1 MNESEGYSMGA
12 YTIGSSKG
20 QQIASSMKTG
30 STYKASDGSTWKKES
45 DGSVTVTSKD
55 GTVSKNAYTAS
66 SGGSSAGGSGSS
78 RVNGSGSYS
87 GGSSGGGSIGKI
99 NTGSTAANNTYT
111 IGTPKGNDLY
121 NTAKTTG
128 TASFK
133 DKGGDTVVLKYDK
146 NTGKMTAIKNG
157 VSMNVNNTYRAQGAV
172 SGGAGGT
179 GGNNA
184 AQTQQPG
191 ANNASQMQQGNIAG
205 GNTSQGGRT
214 VYSVNGKA
222 PSGLR
227 AGDMVITG
235 GGTYKITGVN
245 EDGTYQSQLVDA
257 NNTTST
263 AKSIDFQ
270 RLINDA
276 VSRGDWATAALYEQQ
291 RNAKI
296 DKLTAS
302 GQNQN
307 NYQKTYNYSTVATD
321 NNGKQY
327 NVVTQQDGTLKLIGS
342 DGSSPSDLFGI
353 ITVSDPSNS
362 QYKKQYIATNDNGKT
377 GKLVAISNSPV
388 SVMQLNE
395 DGSYDATTL
404 RDADGNAI
412 DSGDLVYGSDGLSY
426 LKSTGES
433 LGQIAQRMGLD
444 TSNYAFAVGR
454 GNDMHYYTLN
464 GEEITGANAGLT
476 KEWTQDKLL
485 DKLYNAI
492 MDAGYNNVPKLSD
505 YDTLTWEQA
514 LAQAG
519 EQMNGQY
526 DQQLNNTLDSLNQ
539 KALETGFYGQL
550 PTEALRQQAAASNE
564 VERQSAI
571 NDLARSLMSDS
582 RDYAQTQLTADTQTS
597 QNRVSTI
604 QQIYNMLAE
613 YRQQELENALKNA
626 QTQQEY
632 DQVQQGLINDAVQL
646 YIQAINAGVDPSQAY
661 AYAKSRMGK

>member
-66 SGGSSAGGSGSS
+66 SGGSSTGGSGSS

-157 VSMNVNNTYRAQGAV
+157 VSMNVNNTYKAQGAV
-172 SGGAGGT
+172 SGSTGGT

-184 AQTQQPG
+184 AQTQQ
-191 ANNASQMQQGNIAG
+191 GNVSG
-205 GNTSQGGRT
+205 GNTPQGGRT

-235 GGTYKITGVN
+235 GGTYKITGLN

-263 AKSIDFQ
+263 AKNIDFQ

-321 NNGKQY
+321 STGKQY

-353 ITVSDPSNS
+353 ITVSDPNNS

-454 GNDMHYYTLN
+454 GNDMRYYTLN

-519 EQMNGQY
+519 EQMNGRY
-526 DQQLNNTLDSLNQ
+526 DQQLDNTLDSLNQ

-646 YIQAINAGVDPSQAY
+646 YIQAMNAGVDPSQAY

>member
-66 SGGSSAGGSGSS
+66 SGGSSTGSSGSS
-78 RVNGSGSYS
+78 RVNGSGS
-87 GGSSGGGSIGKI
+87 SSGGGSIGKI

-121 NTAKTTG
+121 NTAKATG

-157 VSMNVNNTYRAQGAV
+157 VSMNVNNTYKAQGAV
-172 SGGAGGT
+172 SGSTGGT

-184 AQTQQPG
+184 AQTQQ
-191 ANNASQMQQGNIAG
+191 GNVAG

-235 GGTYKITGVN
+235 GGTYKITGLN

-321 NNGKQY
+321 STGKQY

-353 ITVSDPSNS
+353 ITVSDPNNS

-454 GNDMHYYTLN
+454 GNDMRYYTLN

-519 EQMNGQY
+519 EQMNGRY

-571 NDLARSLMSDS
+571 NDLARSLMNDS

-646 YIQAINAGVDPSQAY
+646 YIQAMNAGVDPSQAY

>member
-1 MNESEGYSMGA
+1 MGA

-30 STYKASDGSTWKKES
+30 GTYKASDGSTWKKES

-55 GTVSKNAYTAS
+55 GTVSKNAYKPSSGSS
-66 SGGSSAGGSGSS
+66 SGGGTSTGGSGSS
-78 RVNGSGSYS
+78 KGS
-87 GGSSGGGSIGKI
+87 GGSGGSIGTI
-99 NTGSTAANNTYT
+99 NNVSTGSNKSYT
-111 IGTPKGNDLY
+111 IGTSKGNDLY
-121 NTAKTTG
+121 NTAKVTG
-128 TASFK
+128 STSFTDK
-133 DKGGDTVVLKYDK
+133 DGGNVVLKYDK
-146 NTGKMTAIKNG
+146 NTGKMTATKNG
-157 VSMNVNNTYRAQGAV
+157 VTMDVNNTYRAQGSV
-172 SGGAGGT
+172 SGGSNGSTGTAGTNGST
-179 GGNNA
+179 AGN
-184 AQTQQPG
+184 AQQVG
-191 ANNASQMQQGNIAG
+191 VAG
-205 GNTSQGGRT
+205 GNTPQGGRT

-227 AGDMVITG
+227 EGDMVITG
-235 GGTYKITGVN
+235 GGTYKITGFN

-270 RLINDA
+270 KLINDA
-276 VSRGDWATAALYEQQ
+276 VSRGDWASAALYEQQ

-302 GQNQN
+302 GQNPN

-327 NVVTQQDGTLKLIGS
+327 NVITKQDGTLSLIGS
-342 DGSSPSDLFGI
+342 DGSSPTDLFGI
-353 ITVSDPSNS
+353 ITVSDPNNS

-404 RDADGNAI
+404 RDANGNTI

-454 GNDMHYYTLN
+454 GNDMRYYTLN

-476 KEWTQDKLL
+476 KEWTQDELL

-526 DQQLNNTLDSLNQ
+526 DQKLDSTLDSLNQ

-571 NDLARSLMSDS
+571 NDLARNLMSDS

-604 QQIYNMLAE
+604 QQIYNMLAQ
-613 YRQQELENALKNA
+613 YRQQELENARENA
-626 QTQQEY
+626 QSQKEY
-632 DQVQQGLINDAVQL
+632 DQVQQELINDAVQL
-646 YIQAINAGVDPSQAY
+646 YVQAMKEGIDPSQAY
-661 AYAKSRMGK
+661 SYAKARITGK

>member
-66 SGGSSAGGSGSS
+66 SGGSSTGGSGSS
-78 RVNGSGSYS
+78 RVNGSGS
-87 GGSSGGGSIGKI
+87 SSGGGSIGKI
-99 NTGSTAANNTYT
+99 NTGGTAANNTYT

-157 VSMNVNNTYRAQGAV
+157 VSMNVNNTYKAQGAV
-172 SGGAGGT
+172 SGSTGGT

-184 AQTQQPG
+184 AQTQQ
-191 ANNASQMQQGNIAG
+191 GNVSG
-205 GNTSQGGRT
+205 GNTPQGGRT

-227 AGDMVITG
+227 EGDMVITG
-235 GGTYKITGVN
+235 GGTYKITKAYGN
-245 EDGTYQSQLVDA
+245 GKYDSQLVDA

-353 ITVSDPSNS
+353 ITVSDPNNS

-454 GNDMHYYTLN
+454 GNDMRYYTLN

-519 EQMNGQY
+519 EQMNGRY

>member
-1 MNESEGYSMGA
+1 MNESEEYSMGA

-66 SGGSSAGGSGSS
+66 SGGSSTGGSGSS
-78 RVNGSGSYS
+78 RVNGSGS
-87 GGSSGGGSIGKI
+87 SSGGGSIGKI
-99 NTGSTAANNTYT
+99 NTGGTAANNTYT

-157 VSMNVNNTYRAQGAV
+157 VSMNVNNTYKAQGAV
-172 SGGAGGT
+172 SGSTGGT

-184 AQTQQPG
+184 AQTQQ
-191 ANNASQMQQGNIAG
+191 GNVSG
-205 GNTSQGGRT
+205 GNTPQGGRT

-235 GGTYKITGVN
+235 GGTYKITGLN

-263 AKSIDFQ
+263 AKNIDFQ

-327 NVVTQQDGTLKLIGS
+327 NVITQQDGTLKLIGS

-353 ITVSDPSNS
+353 ITVSDPNNS

-454 GNDMHYYTLN
+454 GNDMRYYTLN

-519 EQMNGQY
+519 EQMNGRY

-571 NDLARSLMSDS
+571 NDLARNLMSDS

>member
-1 MNESEGYSMGA
+1 MNESEEYSMGA

-78 RVNGSGSYS
+78 RVNGSGS
-87 GGSSGGGSIGKI
+87 SSGGGSIGKI
-99 NTGSTAANNTYT
+99 NTGGTAANNTYT

-157 VSMNVNNTYRAQGAV
+157 VSMNVNNTYKAQGAV
-172 SGGAGGT
+172 SGSTGGT

-184 AQTQQPG
+184 AQTQQ
-191 ANNASQMQQGNIAG
+191 GNVSG
-205 GNTSQGGRT
+205 GNTPQGGRT

-235 GGTYKITGVN
+235 GGTYKITGLN

-327 NVVTQQDGTLKLIGS
+327 NVITQQDGTLKLIGS

-353 ITVSDPSNS
+353 ITVSDPNNS

-454 GNDMHYYTLN
+454 GNDMRYYTLN

-519 EQMNGQY
+519 EQMNGRY

-632 DQVQQGLINDAVQL
+632 DQVQQNLINDAVQL

>member
-1 MNESEGYSMGA
+1 MGA

-30 STYKASDGSTWKKES
+30 GTYKASDGSTWKKES

-55 GTVSKNAYTAS
+55 GTVSKNAYPAS
-66 SGGSSAGGSGSS
+66 SSGSSTGGSGSS
-78 RVNGSGSYS
+78 RGNGS

-99 NTGSTAANNTYT
+99 NTGSTAVNNTYT

-157 VSMNVNNTYRAQGAV
+157 VSMNVNNTYKAQGAV
-172 SGGAGGT
+172 SSGTGGT

-184 AQTQQPG
+184 AQTQQ
-191 ANNASQMQQGNIAG
+191 GNVSG
-205 GNTSQGGRT
+205 GNTPQGGRT

-235 GGTYKITGVN
+235 GGTYKITGLN

-263 AKSIDFQ
+263 AKNIDFQ

-296 DKLTAS
+296 DKLAAS

-353 ITVSDPSNS
+353 ITVSDPNNS

-454 GNDMHYYTLN
+454 GNDMRYYTLN

-526 DQQLNNTLDSLNQ
+526 DQKLDSTLDSLNQ

-646 YIQAINAGVDPSQAY
+646 YIQAMNAGVDPSQAY

>member
-66 SGGSSAGGSGSS
+66 SSGSSAGGSGSS
-78 RVNGSGSYS
+78 RVNGSGSSS

-157 VSMNVNNTYRAQGAV
+157 VSMNVNNTYKAQGAV
-172 SGGAGGT
+172 SGSTGGT

-184 AQTQQPG
+184 AQTQQ
-191 ANNASQMQQGNIAG
+191 GNVSG
-205 GNTSQGGRT
+205 GNTPQGGRT

-235 GGTYKITGVN
+235 GGTYKITGLN

-263 AKSIDFQ
+263 AKNIDFQ

-321 NNGKQY
+321 STGKQY

-353 ITVSDPSNS
+353 ITVSDPNNS

-454 GNDMHYYTLN
+454 GNDMRYYTLN

-476 KEWTQDKLL
+476 KDWTPVKLL

-519 EQMNGQY
+519 EQMNSQY
-526 DQQLNNTLDSLNQ
+526 DKQLDNTLDSLNQ

-646 YIQAINAGVDPSQAY
+646 YIQAMNAGVDPSQAY

>member
-1 MNESEGYSMGA
+1 MNESEEYSMGA

-78 RVNGSGSYS
+78 RVNGSGS
-87 GGSSGGGSIGKI
+87 SSGGGSIGKI

-157 VSMNVNNTYRAQGAV
+157 VSMNVNNTYKAQGAV
-172 SGGAGGT
+172 SGSTGGT

-184 AQTQQPG
+184 AQTQQ
-191 ANNASQMQQGNIAG
+191 GNVSG
-205 GNTSQGGRT
+205 GNTPQGGRT

-235 GGTYKITGVN
+235 GGTYKITGLN

-263 AKSIDFQ
+263 AKNIDFQ

-327 NVVTQQDGTLKLIGS
+327 NVITQQDGTLKLIGS

-353 ITVSDPSNS
+353 ITVSDPNNS

-454 GNDMHYYTLN
+454 GNDMRYYTLN

-519 EQMNGQY
+519 EQMNGRY
-526 DQQLNNTLDSLNQ
+526 DQQLDNTLDSLNQ

>member
-1 MNESEGYSMGA
+1 MGA

-66 SGGSSAGGSGSS
+66 SSGSSAGGSGSS
-78 RVNGSGSYS
+78 RVNGSGS
-87 GGSSGGGSIGKI
+87 SSGGGSIGKI

-157 VSMNVNNTYRAQGAV
+157 VSMNVNNTYKAQGAV
-172 SGGAGGT
+172 SGSTGGT

-184 AQTQQPG
+184 AQTQQ
-191 ANNASQMQQGNIAG
+191 GNVSG
-205 GNTSQGGRT
+205 GNTPQGGRT

-235 GGTYKITGVN
+235 GGTYKITGLN

-263 AKSIDFQ
+263 AKNIDFQ

-321 NNGKQY
+321 STGKQY

-353 ITVSDPSNS
+353 ITVSDPNNS

-454 GNDMHYYTLN
+454 GNDMRYYTLN

-519 EQMNGQY
+519 EQMNSQY
-526 DQQLNNTLDSLNQ
+526 DKQLDNTLDSLNQ

-646 YIQAINAGVDPSQAY
+646 YIQAMNAGVDPSQAY

>member
-1 MNESEGYSMGA
+1 MNESEEYSMGA

-66 SGGSSAGGSGSS
+66 SGGSSTGGSGSS
-78 RVNGSGSYS
+78 RVNGSGS
-87 GGSSGGGSIGKI
+87 SSGGGSIGKI
-99 NTGSTAANNTYT
+99 NTGGTAANNTYT

-157 VSMNVNNTYRAQGAV
+157 VSMNVNNTYKAQGAV
-172 SGGAGGT
+172 SGSTGGT

-184 AQTQQPG
+184 AQTQQ
-191 ANNASQMQQGNIAG
+191 GNVSG
-205 GNTSQGGRT
+205 GNTPQGGRT

-235 GGTYKITGVN
+235 GGTYKITGLN

-263 AKSIDFQ
+263 AKNIDFQ

-296 DKLTAS
+296 DKLAAS

-321 NNGKQY
+321 STGKQY

-353 ITVSDPSNS
+353 ITVSDPNNS

-454 GNDMHYYTLN
+454 GNDMRYYTLN

-526 DQQLNNTLDSLNQ
+526 DKQLDNTLDSLNQ

-646 YIQAINAGVDPSQAY
+646 YIQAMNAGVDPSQAY

>member
-66 SGGSSAGGSGSS
+66 SGGSSTGGSGSS
-78 RVNGSGSYS
+78 RVNGSGS
-87 GGSSGGGSIGKI
+87 SSGGGSIGKI
-99 NTGSTAANNTYT
+99 NTGGTAANNTYT

-146 NTGKMTAIKNG
+146 STGKMTAIKNG
-157 VSMNVNNTYRAQGAV
+157 VSMNVNNTYKAQGAV
-172 SGGAGGT
+172 SGSTGGT

-184 AQTQQPG
+184 VQTQQ
-191 ANNASQMQQGNIAG
+191 GNVAG

-235 GGTYKITGVN
+235 GGTYKITGLN

-257 NNTTST
+257 NNTTRT

-321 NNGKQY
+321 SAGKQY

-353 ITVSDPSNS
+353 ITVSDPNNS

-454 GNDMHYYTLN
+454 GNDMRYYTLN

-519 EQMNGQY
+519 EQMNRQY

-646 YIQAINAGVDPSQAY
+646 YIQAMNAGVDPSQAY

>member
-1 MNESEGYSMGA
+1 MNESEEYSMGA

-66 SGGSSAGGSGSS
+66 SGGSSTGGSGSS
-78 RVNGSGSYS
+78 RVNGSGS
-87 GGSSGGGSIGKI
+87 SSGGGSIGKI
-99 NTGSTAANNTYT
+99 NTGGTAANNTYT

-157 VSMNVNNTYRAQGAV
+157 VSMNVNNTYKAQGAV
-172 SGGAGGT
+172 SGSTGGT

-184 AQTQQPG
+184 AQTQQ
-191 ANNASQMQQGNIAG
+191 GNVSG
-205 GNTSQGGRT
+205 GNTPQGGRT

-235 GGTYKITGVN
+235 GGTYKITGLN

-327 NVVTQQDGTLKLIGS
+327 NVITQQDGTLKLIGS

-353 ITVSDPSNS
+353 ITVSDPNNS

-454 GNDMHYYTLN
+454 GNDMRYYTLN

-519 EQMNGQY
+519 EQMNGRY
-526 DQQLNNTLDSLNQ
+526 DQQLDNTLDSLNQ

-661 AYAKSRMGK
+661 AYAKTRMGK

>member
-1 MNESEGYSMGA
+1 MNESEEYSMGA

-66 SGGSSAGGSGSS
+66 SGGSSTGGSGSS
-78 RVNGSGSYS
+78 RVNGSGS
-87 GGSSGGGSIGKI
+87 SSGGGSIGKI
-99 NTGSTAANNTYT
+99 NTGGTAANNTYT

-157 VSMNVNNTYRAQGAV
+157 VSMNVNNTYKAQGAV
-172 SGGAGGT
+172 SGSTGGT

-184 AQTQQPG
+184 AQTQQ
-191 ANNASQMQQGNIAG
+191 GNVSG
-205 GNTSQGGRT
+205 GNTPQGGRT

-235 GGTYKITGVN
+235 GGTYKITGLN

-327 NVVTQQDGTLKLIGS
+327 NVITQQDGTLKLIGS

-353 ITVSDPSNS
+353 ITVSDPNNS

-454 GNDMHYYTLN
+454 GNDMRYYTLN

-519 EQMNGQY
+519 EQMNGRY

-571 NDLARSLMSDS
+571 NDLARNLMSDS

>member
-1 MNESEGYSMGA
+1 MNESEEYSMGA

-20 QQIASSMKTG
+20 QQIASNMKTG

-66 SGGSSAGGSGSS
+66 SGGSSTGGSGSS
-78 RVNGSGSYS
+78 RVNGSGS
-87 GGSSGGGSIGKI
+87 SSGGGSIGKI
-99 NTGSTAANNTYT
+99 NTGGTAANNTYT

-157 VSMNVNNTYRAQGAV
+157 VSMNVNNTYKAQGAV
-172 SGGAGGT
+172 SGSTGGT

-184 AQTQQPG
+184 AQTQQ
-191 ANNASQMQQGNIAG
+191 GNVSG
-205 GNTSQGGRT
+205 GNTPQGGRT

-235 GGTYKITGVN
+235 GGTYKITGLN

-263 AKSIDFQ
+263 AKNIDFQ

-353 ITVSDPSNS
+353 ITVSDPNNS

-454 GNDMHYYTLN
+454 GNDMRYYTLN

-613 YRQQELENALKNA
+613 YRQQELENTLKNA

>member
-1 MNESEGYSMGA
+1 MNESEEYSMGA

-66 SGGSSAGGSGSS
+66 SGGSSTGGSGSS
-78 RVNGSGSYS
+78 RVNGSGS
-87 GGSSGGGSIGKI
+87 SSGGGSIGKI
-99 NTGSTAANNTYT
+99 NTGGTAANNTYT

-157 VSMNVNNTYRAQGAV
+157 VSMNVNNTYKAQGAV
-172 SGGAGGT
+172 SGSTGGT

-184 AQTQQPG
+184 AQTQQ
-191 ANNASQMQQGNIAG
+191 GNVSG
-205 GNTSQGGRT
+205 GNTQQGGRT

-235 GGTYKITGVN
+235 GGTYKITGLN

-321 NNGKQY
+321 STGKQY

-353 ITVSDPSNS
+353 ITVSDPNNS

-454 GNDMHYYTLN
+454 GNDMRYYTLN

-519 EQMNGQY
+519 EQMNSQY
-526 DQQLNNTLDSLNQ
+526 DKQLDNTLDSLNQ

-646 YIQAINAGVDPSQAY
+646 YIQAMNAGVDPSQAY

>member
-1 MNESEGYSMGA
+1 MGA

-30 STYKASDGSTWKKES
+30 GTYKASDGSTWKKES

-55 GTVSKNAYTAS
+55 GTVSKNAYPAS
-66 SGGSSAGGSGSS
+66 SSGSSTGGSGSS
-78 RVNGSGSYS
+78 RGNGS
-87 GGSSGGGSIGKI
+87 GGSSGGSIGKI

-157 VSMNVNNTYRAQGAV
+157 VSMNVNNTYKAQGAV
-172 SGGAGGT
+172 SSGTGGT

-184 AQTQQPG
+184 AQTQQVG
-191 ANNASQMQQGNIAG
+191 TNNAAQTQQGNVSG
-205 GNTSQGGRT
+205 GNTPQGGRT

-235 GGTYKITGVN
+235 GGTYQITGVN
-245 EDGTYQSQLVDA
+245 EDGTYQSKLVDA
-257 NNTTST
+257 NSTTST

-270 RLINDA
+270 KLINDA

-307 NYQKTYNYSTVATD
+307 NYQKTYNYSTIATD
-321 NNGKQY
+321 SNGKQY
-327 NVVTQQDGTLKLIGS
+327 NVITKQDGTLSLIGA

-454 GNDMHYYTLN
+454 GNDMRYYTLN

-526 DQQLNNTLDSLNQ
+526 DQKLDSTLDSLNQ

>member
-66 SGGSSAGGSGSS
+66 SSGSSTGGSGSS
-78 RVNGSGSYS
+78 RVNGSGS
-87 GGSSGGGSIGKI
+87 SSGGGSIGKI
-99 NTGSTAANNTYT
+99 NTGGTAANNTYT

-157 VSMNVNNTYRAQGAV
+157 VSMNVNNTYKAQGAV
-172 SGGAGGT
+172 SGSTGGT

-184 AQTQQPG
+184 VQTQQ
-191 ANNASQMQQGNIAG
+191 GNVAG

-235 GGTYKITGVN
+235 GGTYKITGLN

-270 RLINDA
+270 SLINDA

-321 NNGKQY
+321 SAGKQY

-353 ITVSDPSNS
+353 ITVSDPNNS

-454 GNDMHYYTLN
+454 GNDMRYYTLN

-571 NDLARSLMSDS
+571 NDLARSLMNDS

-646 YIQAINAGVDPSQAY
+646 YIQAMNAGVDPSQAY

>member
-1 MNESEGYSMGA
+1 MNESEEYSMGA

-66 SGGSSAGGSGSS
+66 SSGSSAGGSGSS
-78 RVNGSGSYS
+78 RVNGSGS
-87 GGSSGGGSIGKI
+87 SSGGGSIGKI
-99 NTGSTAANNTYT
+99 NTGGAVANNTYT

-157 VSMNVNNTYRAQGAV
+157 VSMNVNNTYKAQGAV
-172 SGGAGGT
+172 SGSTGGT

-184 AQTQQPG
+184 AQTQQ
-191 ANNASQMQQGNIAG
+191 GNVSG
-205 GNTSQGGRT
+205 GNTPQGGRT

-227 AGDMVITG
+227 VGDMVITG
-235 GGTYKITGVN
+235 GGTYKITGLN

-263 AKSIDFQ
+263 AKNIDFQ
-270 RLINDA
+270 KLINDA

-353 ITVSDPSNS
+353 ITVSDPNNS

-454 GNDMHYYTLN
+454 GNDMRYYTLN

-519 EQMNGQY
+519 EQMNGRY
-526 DQQLNNTLDSLNQ
+526 DQQLDNTLDSLNQ

>member
-1 MNESEGYSMGA
+1 MNESEEYSMGA

-66 SGGSSAGGSGSS
+66 SGGSSTGGSGSS
-78 RVNGSGSYS
+78 RVNGSGS
-87 GGSSGGGSIGKI
+87 SSGGGSIGKI
-99 NTGSTAANNTYT
+99 NTGGTAANNTYT

-157 VSMNVNNTYRAQGAV
+157 VSMNVNNTYKAQGAV
-172 SGGAGGT
+172 SGSTGGT

-184 AQTQQPG
+184 AQTQQ
-191 ANNASQMQQGNIAG
+191 GNVSG
-205 GNTSQGGRT
+205 GNTPQGGRT

-235 GGTYKITGVN
+235 GGTYKITGLN

-263 AKSIDFQ
+263 AKNIDFQ

-327 NVVTQQDGTLKLIGS
+327 NVITQQDGTLKLIGS
-342 DGSSPSDLFGI
+342 DDSSPSDLFGI

-454 GNDMHYYTLN
+454 GNDMRYYTLN

-519 EQMNGQY
+519 EQMNGRY
-526 DQQLNNTLDSLNQ
+526 DQQLDNTLDSLNQ

>member
-1 MNESEGYSMGA
+1 MNESEEYSMGA

-66 SGGSSAGGSGSS
+66 SGGSSTGGSGSS
-78 RVNGSGSYS
+78 RVNGSGS
-87 GGSSGGGSIGKI
+87 SSGGGSIGKI
-99 NTGSTAANNTYT
+99 NTGGTAANNTYT

-157 VSMNVNNTYRAQGAV
+157 VSMNVNNTYKAQGAV
-172 SGGAGGT
+172 SGSTGGT

-184 AQTQQPG
+184 AQTQQ
-191 ANNASQMQQGNIAG
+191 GNVSG
-205 GNTSQGGRT
+205 GNTPQGGRT

-235 GGTYKITGVN
+235 GGTYKITGLN

-263 AKSIDFQ
+263 AKNIDFQ

-321 NNGKQY
+321 STGKQY

-353 ITVSDPSNS
+353 ITVSDPNNS

-454 GNDMHYYTLN
+454 GNDMRYYTLN

>member
-66 SGGSSAGGSGSS
+66 GGGSSAGGSGSS
-78 RVNGSGSYS
+78 RVNGSGSSS

-133 DKGGDTVVLKYDK
+133 DKGGDTVVLKYNK

-157 VSMNVNNTYRAQGAV
+157 VSMNVNNTYKAQGAV
-172 SGGAGGT
+172 SGSTGGT

-184 AQTQQPG
+184 AQTQQ
-191 ANNASQMQQGNIAG
+191 GNVSG
-205 GNTSQGGRT
+205 GNTQQGGRT

-235 GGTYKITGVN
+235 GGTYKITGLN
-245 EDGTYQSQLVDA
+245 EDGTYQSQLVDT

-263 AKSIDFQ
+263 AKNIDFQ

-321 NNGKQY
+321 STGKQY

-353 ITVSDPSNS
+353 ITVSDPNNS

-454 GNDMHYYTLN
+454 GNDMRYYTLN

-519 EQMNGQY
+519 EQMNSQY
-526 DQQLNNTLDSLNQ
+526 DKQLDNTLDSLNQ

>member
-1 MNESEGYSMGA
+1 MNESEEYSMGA

-66 SGGSSAGGSGSS
+66 SGGSSTGGSGSS
-78 RVNGSGSYS
+78 RVNGSGS
-87 GGSSGGGSIGKI
+87 SSGGGSIGKI

-157 VSMNVNNTYRAQGAV
+157 VSMNVNNTYKAQGAV
-172 SGGAGGT
+172 SGSTGGT

-184 AQTQQPG
+184 AQTQQ
-191 ANNASQMQQGNIAG
+191 GNVSG
-205 GNTSQGGRT
+205 GNTPQGGRT

-235 GGTYKITGVN
+235 GGTYKITGLN

-263 AKSIDFQ
+263 AKNIDFQ

-321 NNGKQY
+321 STGKQY

-353 ITVSDPSNS
+353 ITVSDPNNS

-454 GNDMHYYTLN
+454 GNDMRYYTLN

-519 EQMNGQY
+519 EQMNGRY
-526 DQQLNNTLDSLNQ
+526 DQQLDNTLDSLNQ

-632 DQVQQGLINDAVQL
+632 DQIQQGLINDAVQL

>member
-1 MNESEGYSMGA
+1 MGA

-30 STYKASDGSTWKKES
+30 GTYKASDGSTWKKES

-55 GTVSKNAYTAS
+55 GTVSKNAYPAS
-66 SGGSSAGGSGSS
+66 SSGSSTGGSGSS
-78 RVNGSGSYS
+78 RGNSS

-157 VSMNVNNTYRAQGAV
+157 VSMNVNNTYKAQGTV
-172 SGGAGGT
+172 SGST

-184 AQTQQPG
+184 AQTQQAG
-191 ANNASQMQQGNIAG
+191 TNNATQTQQGNVSG
-205 GNTSQGGRT
+205 GNTPQGGRT

-235 GGTYKITGVN
+235 GGTYQITGVN
-245 EDGTYQSQLVDA
+245 EDGTYQSKLVDA
-257 NNTTST
+257 NSTTST
-263 AKSIDFQ
+263 AKNIDFQ
-270 RLINDA
+270 KLINDA

-321 NNGKQY
+321 SNGKQY
-327 NVVTQQDGTLKLIGS
+327 NVITKQDGTLSLISS

-454 GNDMHYYTLN
+454 GNDMRYYTLN

-526 DQQLNNTLDSLNQ
+526 DQKLDSTLDSLNQ

>member
-1 MNESEGYSMGA
+1 M
-12 YTIGSSKG
+12 
-20 QQIASSMKTG
+20 
-30 STYKASDGSTWKKES
+30 
-45 DGSVTVTSKD
+45 
-55 GTVSKNAYTAS
+55 
-66 SGGSSAGGSGSS
+66 
-78 RVNGSGSYS
+78 
-87 GGSSGGGSIGKI
+87 
-99 NTGSTAANNTYT
+99 
-111 IGTPKGNDLY
+111 
-121 NTAKTTG
+121 
-128 TASFK
+128 
-133 DKGGDTVVLKYDK
+133 
-146 NTGKMTAIKNG
+146 
-157 VSMNVNNTYRAQGAV
+157 
-172 SGGAGGT
+172 
-179 GGNNA
+179 
-184 AQTQQPG
+184 
-191 ANNASQMQQGNIAG
+191 
-205 GNTSQGGRT
+205 
-214 VYSVNGKA
+214 NGKA

-235 GGTYKITGVN
+235 GGTYKITGLN

-321 NNGKQY
+321 STGKQY
-327 NVVTQQDGTLKLIGS
+327 NVVTQQDGTLKLISS

-353 ITVSDPSNS
+353 ITVSDPNNS

-454 GNDMHYYTLN
+454 GNDMRYYTLN

-519 EQMNGQY
+519 EQMNGRY
-526 DQQLNNTLDSLNQ
+526 DQQLDNTLDSLNQ

>member
-1 MNESEGYSMGA
+1 MNESEGYSMGT

-66 SGGSSAGGSGSS
+66 SGGSSTGGSGSS
-78 RVNGSGSYS
+78 RVNGSGSSS

-99 NTGSTAANNTYT
+99 NTGGTAANNTYT

-157 VSMNVNNTYRAQGAV
+157 VSMNVNNTYKAQGAV
-172 SGGAGGT
+172 SGSTGGT

-184 AQTQQPG
+184 AQTQQ
-191 ANNASQMQQGNIAG
+191 GNVSG
-205 GNTSQGGRT
+205 GNTPQGGRT

-235 GGTYKITGVN
+235 GGTYKITGLN

-321 NNGKQY
+321 SNGKQY

-353 ITVSDPSNS
+353 ITVSDPNNS

-454 GNDMHYYTLN
+454 GNDMRYYTLN

-519 EQMNGQY
+519 EQMNSQY
-526 DQQLNNTLDSLNQ
+526 DKQLDNTLDSLNQ

-646 YIQAINAGVDPSQAY
+646 YIQAMNAGVDPSQAY

>member
-1 MNESEGYSMGA
+1 MNESEEYSMGA

-66 SGGSSAGGSGSS
+66 SGGSSTGGSGSS
-78 RVNGSGSYS
+78 RVNGSGS
-87 GGSSGGGSIGKI
+87 SSGGGSIGKI
-99 NTGSTAANNTYT
+99 NTGGTAANNTYT

-157 VSMNVNNTYRAQGAV
+157 VSMNVNNTYKAQGAV
-172 SGGAGGT
+172 SGSTGGT

-184 AQTQQPG
+184 AQTQQ
-191 ANNASQMQQGNIAG
+191 GNVSG
-205 GNTSQGGRT
+205 GNTPQGGRT

-235 GGTYKITGVN
+235 GGTYKITGLN

-321 NNGKQY
+321 STGKQY

-353 ITVSDPSNS
+353 ITVSDPNNS

-454 GNDMHYYTLN
+454 GNDMRYYTLN

-519 EQMNGQY
+519 EQMNGRY
-526 DQQLNNTLDSLNQ
+526 DQQLDNTLDSLNQ

>member
-66 SGGSSAGGSGSS
+66 SSGSSAGGSGSS
-78 RVNGSGSYS
+78 RVNGSGSSS
-87 GGSSGGGSIGKI
+87 GSSSGGGSIGKI

-157 VSMNVNNTYRAQGAV
+157 VSMNVNNTYKAQGAV
-172 SGGAGGT
+172 SGSTGGT

-184 AQTQQPG
+184 AQTQQ
-191 ANNASQMQQGNIAG
+191 GNVSG
-205 GNTSQGGRT
+205 GNTPQGGRT

-235 GGTYKITGVN
+235 GGTYKITGLN

-263 AKSIDFQ
+263 AKNIDFQ

-321 NNGKQY
+321 STGKQY

-353 ITVSDPSNS
+353 ITVSDPNNS

-454 GNDMHYYTLN
+454 GNDMRYYTLN

>member
-1 MNESEGYSMGA
+1 MGA

-30 STYKASDGSTWKKES
+30 GTYKASDGSTWKKES

-55 GTVSKNAYTAS
+55 GTVSKNAYPAS
-66 SGGSSAGGSGSS
+66 SSGSSTGGSGSS
-78 RVNGSGSYS
+78 RGNGS

-99 NTGSTAANNTYT
+99 NTGGTATNNTYT

-157 VSMNVNNTYRAQGAV
+157 VSMNVNNTYKAQGTV
-172 SGGAGGT
+172 SGGT

-184 AQTQQPG
+184 AQTQQVG
-191 ANNASQMQQGNIAG
+191 TNNAAQTQQGNVSG
-205 GNTSQGGRT
+205 GNTPQGGRT

-235 GGTYKITGVN
+235 GGTYKITGLN

-263 AKSIDFQ
+263 AKNIDFQ

-321 NNGKQY
+321 STGKQY

-353 ITVSDPSNS
+353 ITVSDPNNS

-454 GNDMHYYTLN
+454 GNDMRYYTLN

-519 EQMNGQY
+519 EQMNSQY
-526 DQQLNNTLDSLNQ
+526 DKQLDNTLDSLNQ

>member
-1 MNESEGYSMGA
+1 MNESEEYSMPTR
-12 YTIGSSKG
+12 YTIGSTAGKEQANKMNAG
-20 QQIASSMKTG
+20 DTFNAK
-30 STYKASDGSTWKKES
+30 DGSTWTKEK
-45 DGSVTVTSKD
+45 DGSVTVKSKD
-55 GTVSKNAYTAS
+55 GTITKNAYPAS
-66 SGGSSAGGSGSS
+66 SSGSSTGGSGSS
-78 RVNGSGSYS
+78 RVNGSGS
-87 GGSSGGGSIGKI
+87 SSGGGSIGKI

-157 VSMNVNNTYRAQGAV
+157 VSMNVNNTYKAQGAV
-172 SGGAGGT
+172 SGSTGGT

-184 AQTQQPG
+184 AQTQQ
-191 ANNASQMQQGNIAG
+191 GNVSG
-205 GNTSQGGRT
+205 GNTQQGGRT

-235 GGTYKITGVN
+235 GGTYKITGLN

-263 AKSIDFQ
+263 AKNIDFQ

-321 NNGKQY
+321 SNGKQY

-353 ITVSDPSNS
+353 ITVSDPNNS

-454 GNDMHYYTLN
+454 GNDMRYYTLN

-519 EQMNGQY
+519 EQMNSQY
-526 DQQLNNTLDSLNQ
+526 DKQLDNTLDSLNQ

>member
-1 MNESEGYSMGA
+1 MGA

-30 STYKASDGSTWKKES
+30 GTYKASDGSTWKKES

-55 GTVSKNAYTAS
+55 GTVSKNAYKPS
-66 SGGSSAGGSGSS
+66 SGGSSSGSGTSTGGSGSS
-78 RVNGSGSYS
+78 RGN
-87 GGSSGGGSIGKI
+87 GSSGSIGTI
-99 NTGSTAANNTYT
+99 NNVSTGSNKSYT
-111 IGTPKGNDLY
+111 IGTPRGNDLY
-121 NTAKTTG
+121 NTAKVTG
-128 TASFK
+128 STSFTDK
-133 DKGGDTVVLKYDK
+133 DGGNVVLRYDK
-146 NTGKMTAIKNG
+146 NTGKMTATKNG
-157 VSMNVNNTYRAQGAV
+157 VTMDVNNTYRAQGSV
-172 SGGAGGT
+172 SGGSNGSTGAAGT
-179 GGNNA
+179 NGNTAGN
-184 AQTQQPG
+184 T
-191 ANNASQMQQGNIAG
+191 QQGNVAG
-205 GNTSQGGRT
+205 GNTTSGGRT

-227 AGDMVITG
+227 EGDMVITG

-245 EDGTYQSQLVDA
+245 EDGTYDKQLVEA
-257 NNTTST
+257 NNTTYT

-270 RLINDA
+270 KLINDA
-276 VSRGDWATAALYEQQ
+276 VSRGDWASAALYESQ

-302 GQNQN
+302 GQNPN

-327 NVVTQQDGTLKLIGS
+327 NVITKQDGTLSLIGS
-342 DGSSPSDLFGI
+342 DGSSPTDLFGI
-353 ITVSDPSNS
+353 ITVSDPNNS

-388 SVMQLNE
+388 TLRKLNE
-395 DGSYDATTL
+395 DGSYDKVTL
-404 RDADGNAI
+404 RDADGNTI
-412 DSGDLVYGSDGLSY
+412 DSGDVVYGSDGLTY
-426 LKSTGES
+426 VKSTGES
-433 LGQIAQRMGLD
+433 LGQIATRMGLD
-444 TSNYAFAVGR
+444 NSNYAFSVGY
-454 GNDMHYYTLN
+454 GNDEKFFTLD
-464 GEEITGANAGLT
+464 GEPITGASAAT
-476 KEWTQDKLL
+476 TREWTQDELL

-526 DQQLNNTLDSLNQ
+526 DQKLDSTLDSLNQ

-571 NDLARSLMSDS
+571 NDLARNLMSDS

-604 QQIYNMLAE
+604 QQIYNMLAQ
-613 YRQQELENALKNA
+613 YRQQELENARENA
-626 QTQQEY
+626 QSQKEY
-632 DQVQQGLINDAVQL
+632 DQVQQELINDAVQL
-646 YIQAINAGVDPSQAY
+646 YVQAMKEGIDPSQAY
-661 AYAKSRMGK
+661 SYAKARITGK

>member
-1 MNESEGYSMGA
+1 MNESEEYSMGA

-78 RVNGSGSYS
+78 RVNGSGS
-87 GGSSGGGSIGKI
+87 SSGGGSIGKI
-99 NTGSTAANNTYT
+99 NTGGTAANNTYT

-157 VSMNVNNTYRAQGAV
+157 VSMNVNNTYKAQGAV
-172 SGGAGGT
+172 SGSTGGT

-184 AQTQQPG
+184 AQTQQ
-191 ANNASQMQQGNIAG
+191 GNVSG
-205 GNTSQGGRT
+205 GNTPQGGRT

-235 GGTYKITGVN
+235 GGTYKITGLN

-327 NVVTQQDGTLKLIGS
+327 NVITQQDGTLKLIGS

-353 ITVSDPSNS
+353 ITVSDPNNS

-454 GNDMHYYTLN
+454 GNDMRYYTLN

-519 EQMNGQY
+519 EQMNGRY

>member
-1 MNESEGYSMGA
+1 MNESEEYSMPTR
-12 YTIGSSKG
+12 YTIGSTAGKEQANKMNAG
-20 QQIASSMKTG
+20 DTFNAK
-30 STYKASDGSTWKKES
+30 DGSTWTKEK
-45 DGSVTVTSKD
+45 DGSVTVKSKD
-55 GTVSKNAYTAS
+55 GTITKNAYPAS
-66 SGGSSAGGSGSS
+66 SSGSSTGGSGSS
-78 RVNGSGSYS
+78 RVNGSGS
-87 GGSSGGGSIGKI
+87 SSGGGSIGKI

-157 VSMNVNNTYRAQGAV
+157 VSMNVNNTYKAQGAV
-172 SGGAGGT
+172 SGSTGGT

-184 AQTQQPG
+184 AQTQQ
-191 ANNASQMQQGNIAG
+191 GNVSG
-205 GNTSQGGRT
+205 GNTPQGGRT

-235 GGTYKITGVN
+235 GGTYKITGLN

-263 AKSIDFQ
+263 AKNIDFQ

-321 NNGKQY
+321 STGKQY

-353 ITVSDPSNS
+353 ITVSDPNNS

-454 GNDMHYYTLN
+454 GNDMRYYTLN

-519 EQMNGQY
+519 EQMNSQY
-526 DQQLNNTLDSLNQ
+526 DKQLDNTLDSLNQ

-646 YIQAINAGVDPSQAY
+646 YIQAMNAGVDPSQAY

>member
-1 MNESEGYSMGA
+1 MNESEEYSMGA

-66 SGGSSAGGSGSS
+66 SGGSSTGGSGSS
-78 RVNGSGSYS
+78 RVNGSGS
-87 GGSSGGGSIGKI
+87 SSGGGSIGKI
-99 NTGSTAANNTYT
+99 NTGGTAANNTYT

-157 VSMNVNNTYRAQGAV
+157 VSMNVNNTYKAQGAV
-172 SGGAGGT
+172 SGSTGGT

-184 AQTQQPG
+184 AQTQQ
-191 ANNASQMQQGNIAG
+191 GNVSG
-205 GNTSQGGRT
+205 GNTPQGGRT

-235 GGTYKITGVN
+235 GGTYKITGLN

-263 AKSIDFQ
+263 AKNIDFQ

-353 ITVSDPSNS
+353 ITVSDPNNS

-454 GNDMHYYTLN
+454 GNDMRYYTLN

>member
-1 MNESEGYSMGA
+1 MNESEEYSMGA

-66 SGGSSAGGSGSS
+66 SGGSSTGGSGSS
-78 RVNGSGSYS
+78 RVNGSGS
-87 GGSSGGGSIGKI
+87 SSGGGSIGKI
-99 NTGSTAANNTYT
+99 NTGGTAANNTYT

-157 VSMNVNNTYRAQGAV
+157 VSMNVNNTYKAQGAV
-172 SGGAGGT
+172 SGSTGGT

-184 AQTQQPG
+184 AQTQQ
-191 ANNASQMQQGNIAG
+191 GNVSG
-205 GNTSQGGRT
+205 GNTQQGGRT

-235 GGTYKITGVN
+235 GGTYKITGLN

-263 AKSIDFQ
+263 AKNIDFQ

-353 ITVSDPSNS
+353 ITVSDPNNS

-454 GNDMHYYTLN
+454 GNDMRYYTLN

>member
-66 SGGSSAGGSGSS
+66 SSGSSAGGSGSS
-78 RVNGSGSYS
+78 RVNGSGS
-87 GGSSGGGSIGKI
+87 SSGGGSIGKI

-157 VSMNVNNTYRAQGAV
+157 VSMNVNNTYKAQGTV
-172 SGGAGGT
+172 SGGSGG
-179 GGNNA
+179 NA
-184 AQTQQPG
+184 AQTQQTG
-191 ANNASQMQQGNIAG
+191 TNNVAQTQQGNVSG
-205 GNTSQGGRT
+205 GNAPQGGRT

-235 GGTYKITGVN
+235 GGTYKITGLN

-270 RLINDA
+270 KLINDA

-353 ITVSDPSNS
+353 ITVSDPNNS

-454 GNDMHYYTLN
+454 GNDMRYYTLN

-519 EQMNGQY
+519 EQMNGRY
-526 DQQLNNTLDSLNQ
+526 DQQLDNTLDSLNQ

>member
-1 MNESEGYSMGA
+1 MPTRYN
-12 YTIGSSKG
+12 IGSAAGKEQANKMNAG
-20 QQIASSMKTG
+20 DTFNAK
-30 STYKASDGSTWKKES
+30 DGSTWTKEK
-45 DGSVTVTSKD
+45 DGSVTVKSKD
-55 GTVSKNAYTAS
+55 GTITKNAYPAS
-66 SGGSSAGGSGSS
+66 SGGSSTGGSGSS
-78 RVNGSGSYS
+78 RVNGSGS
-87 GGSSGGGSIGKI
+87 SSGGGSIGKI
-99 NTGSTAANNTYT
+99 NTGGTAANNTYT

-157 VSMNVNNTYRAQGAV
+157 VSMNVNNTYKAQGAV
-172 SGGAGGT
+172 SGSTGGT

-184 AQTQQPG
+184 AQTQQ
-191 ANNASQMQQGNIAG
+191 GNVSG
-205 GNTSQGGRT
+205 GNTPQGGRT

-235 GGTYKITGVN
+235 GGTYKITGLN

-263 AKSIDFQ
+263 AKNIDFQ

-353 ITVSDPSNS
+353 ITVSDPNNS

-454 GNDMHYYTLN
+454 GNDMRYYTLN

-646 YIQAINAGVDPSQAY
+646 YIQAMNAGVDPSQAY

>member
-1 MNESEGYSMGA
+1 MNESEEYSMGA

-66 SGGSSAGGSGSS
+66 SSGSSAGGSGSS
-78 RVNGSGSYS
+78 RVNGSGSSS
-87 GGSSGGGSIGKI
+87 GGFSGGGSIGKI

-157 VSMNVNNTYRAQGAV
+157 VSMNVNNTYKAQGAV
-172 SGGAGGT
+172 SGSTGGT

-184 AQTQQPG
+184 AQTQQ
-191 ANNASQMQQGNIAG
+191 GNVSG
-205 GNTSQGGRT
+205 GNTPQGGRT

-235 GGTYKITGVN
+235 GGTYKITGLN

-321 NNGKQY
+321 SNGKQY

-353 ITVSDPSNS
+353 ITVSDPNNS

-454 GNDMHYYTLN
+454 GNDMRYYTLN

-526 DQQLNNTLDSLNQ
+526 DQQLDNTLDSLNQ

-661 AYAKSRMGK
+661 AYARSRMGK

>member
-66 SGGSSAGGSGSS
+66 SGGSSTGGSGSS
-78 RVNGSGSYS
+78 RVNGSGSSS

-157 VSMNVNNTYRAQGAV
+157 VSMNVNNTYKAQGAV
-172 SGGAGGT
+172 SSGTGGT
-179 GGNNA
+179 GSNNA

-191 ANNASQMQQGNIAG
+191 ANNAAQTQQGNIAG
-205 GNTSQGGRT
+205 GNTPQGGRT

-227 AGDMVITG
+227 AGDTVITG

-321 NNGKQY
+321 STGKQY

-353 ITVSDPSNS
+353 ITVSDPNNS

-454 GNDMHYYTLN
+454 GNDMRYYTLN

>member
-1 MNESEGYSMGA
+1 MNESEEYSMGA

-66 SGGSSAGGSGSS
+66 SGGSSTGGSGSS
-78 RVNGSGSYS
+78 RVNGSGS
-87 GGSSGGGSIGKI
+87 SSGGGSIGKI
-99 NTGSTAANNTYT
+99 NTGGTAANNTYT

-157 VSMNVNNTYRAQGAV
+157 VSMNVNNTYKAQGAV
-172 SGGAGGT
+172 SGSTGGT

-184 AQTQQPG
+184 AQTQQ
-191 ANNASQMQQGNIAG
+191 GNVSG
-205 GNTSQGGRT
+205 GNTPQGGRT

-235 GGTYKITGVN
+235 GGTYKITGLN

-263 AKSIDFQ
+263 AKNIDFQ

-321 NNGKQY
+321 STGKQY

-353 ITVSDPSNS
+353 ITVSDPNNS

-454 GNDMHYYTLN
+454 GNDMRYYTLN

-519 EQMNGQY
+519 EQMNGRY
-526 DQQLNNTLDSLNQ
+526 DQQLDNTLDSLNQ